1 MTLILNILKKQDSDR
16 FKTSTLELQ
25 KFQIMLWLNRS
36 YSASRRMS
44 FWLVLL
50 IGSLMIRLSATDSGD
65 CELSVNYSKFGND
78 SITTN
83 NSSRADGTIFFLWKQ
98 MKNSHKMYHVLA
110 CGG

>member
-1 MTLILNILKKQDSDR
+1 
-16 FKTSTLELQ
+16 
-25 KFQIMLWLNRS
+25 MLWLNRS

-50 IGSLMIRLSATDSGD
+50 IGSLMVRLSATDSGD